1 MLAEHAPTL
10 LTAGVGS
17 GAVVATEALPEGFFQ
32 AISQLFIAAVTVW
45 KILHDAKKSKQDS
58 SNK

>member
-10 LTAGVGS
+10 LTASVGS

-58 SNK
+58 NNK